1 MPRKAVSLL
10 KLSTYISREDN
21 GRSERINMKIL
32 SWNVNGI
39 RAAQRKG
46 FVDWV
51 ACTDADMILIQETK
65 AHPDQLDEKLLQI
78 DDYRAYFSSAE
89 KKGYSGVALYTR
101 TQPND
106 IRYGFGI
113 LKFDNEGRTIIAE
126 YDRFVL
132 MNIYYP
138 NGQMRQ
144 ERLDYKMD
152 FYDAFLEYA
161 DALKR
166 SGKQLVIGG
175 DFNTAHREIDLARP
189 KENEN
194 ISGFLP
200 IERAWI
206 DKFISHGYVDTFREF
221 HPEPDQ
227 YTWWSVRTRARE
239 KNIGWRIDYFFV
251 NEDFR
256 DHVTD
261 AFIIPGDEGSDHCP
275 LGIEIST

>member
-1 MPRKAVSLL
+1 
-10 KLSTYISREDN
+10 
-21 GRSERINMKIL
+21 MKIL

-51 ACTDADMILIQETK
+51 ARTDADMILIQETK
-65 AHPDQLDEKLLQI
+65 AHPDQLDEGLLQI
-78 DDYRAYFSSAE
+78 DGYRAYFSSAE

-113 LKFDNEGRTIIAE
+113 PKFDNEGRTIIAE

-275 LGIEIST
+275 LGIEIRS